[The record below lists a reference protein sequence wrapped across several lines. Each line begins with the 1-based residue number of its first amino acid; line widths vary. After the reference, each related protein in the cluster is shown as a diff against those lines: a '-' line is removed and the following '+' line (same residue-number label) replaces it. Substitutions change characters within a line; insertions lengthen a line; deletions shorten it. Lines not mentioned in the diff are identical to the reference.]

1 VGQHQTLP
9 GGQHDPPR
17 TREQARRRDGDRD
30 VDQAPA
36 PPAPAPAAS
45 ERPSYRGIPLDGTP
59 EQLHR
64 AVDLLEADT
73 VPYTY
78 YAKVIAN
85 QRPHERDEPLGRR
98 TPEPLDSRQGV
109 ER

>member
-9 GGQHDPPR
+9 ADQHGPPR
-17 TREQARRRDGDRD
+17 TRQQARRADEARDA
-30 VDQAPA
+30 DQ
-36 PPAPAPAAS
+36 
-45 ERPSYRGIPLDGTP
+45 
-59 EQLHR
+59 
-64 AVDLLEADT
+64 LEADT

-98 TPEPLDSRQGV
+98 TPEPLDTRQGV